1 MPDLKEWL
9 QYAGEVLKIIGAFA
23 SFYAVFKLRQI
34 EKKYLFKA
42 TIPEVVANIQ
52 ITLDTLNKFMLKP
65 ADRRVEISEALYV
78 LATDVR
84 NIKRKSRGDSLIAA
98 SQLLQSIE
106 LTRPGRYFWEAE
118 MPMAPRLDALIE
130 IYGKGMGLI
139 RSLEHDLNDRGWS
152 EK

>member
-1 MPDLKEWL
+1 
-9 QYAGEVLKIIGAFA
+9 
-23 SFYAVFKLRQI
+23 
-34 EKKYLFKA
+34 
-42 TIPEVVANIQ
+42 
-52 ITLDTLNKFMLKP
+52 MLKP

>member
-52 ITLDTLNKFMLKP
+52 ITLDT
-65 ADRRVEISEALYV
+65 
-78 LATDVR
+78 
-84 NIKRKSRGDSLIAA
+84 
-98 SQLLQSIE
+98 
-106 LTRPGRYFWEAE
+106 
-118 MPMAPRLDALIE
+118 
-130 IYGKGMGLI
+130 
-139 RSLEHDLNDRGWS
+139 
-152 EK
+152 